1 MKRFCRPR
9 LRQPLALI
17 PARRAAFLCMLLLLA
32 APTAITAA
40 LAQTSYRIVAAAE
53 SRIAPGNVAFV
64 DTLGKRIVEIDRA
77 GKVVWSWPITAALI
91 AGGDLRSG
99 ADLEWIAADDSFLL
113 VIPFRGIFRVNRA
126 GKVIW
131 QHLTAKVSHDA
142 DLLANGN
149 VLYVH
154 GWDAPGDAQVYEID
168 PAHKL
173 VWSWQIKGRVEEA
186 WRVPVPGEPR
196 PSYGHTNGAVRL
208 PDGDTL
214 ISVRNFN
221 RVFRVAPSG
230 EVKRLWGPIPRV
242 HEPTLLADGTLIASP
257 HAPRPGSVIAIAG
270 PGNRR
275 VIFANALGIDPIRT
289 VELLHNGNY
298 LLTGGE
304 EIVEINAAG
313 DVVWH
318 AQIYAKAAHGRGEA
332 AAGLGRRGG
341 LERGA
346 AAGGSGYGGG
356 RESGAGRG
364 AGRATSGE
372 RGVYKAVW
380 VGRTDRNRK

>member
-1 MKRFCRPR
+1 MNRSCRRRPR
-9 LRQPLALI
+9 RPATLI
-17 PARRAAFLCMLLLLA
+17 PSASSPLLGLMLLLA
-32 APTAITAA
+32 AASGAW
-40 LAQTSYRIVAAAE
+40 AQASYRVVSAAAE
-53 SRIAPGNVAFV
+53 RIAPGHVAFV
-64 DTLGKRIVEIDRA
+64 DTLGRRIVEIDRA
-77 GKVVWSWPITAALI
+77 GKVVWSWPIDASLI
-91 AGGDLRSG
+91 ASGDLRSG

-113 VIPFRGIFRVNRA
+113 VIPFRGIFRVSRA

-154 GWDAPGDAQVYEID
+154 GWDAPGDAQVYEVD

-173 VWSWQIKGRVEEA
+173 VWSWQIKDRVDEA
-186 WRVPVPGEPR
+186 WRVPVASEPR

-208 PDGDTL
+208 PNGDTL
-214 ISVRNFN
+214 VSVRNFN

-230 EVKRLWGPIPRV
+230 EVKRVWGPIPRV

-270 PGNRR
+270 PGDRR
-275 VIFANALGIDPIRT
+275 VIFDNALGIDPIRT
-289 VELLHNGNY
+289 VEVLPNGNY

-304 EIVEINAAG
+304 EIVEIDAAG
-313 DVVWH
+313 NVVWH
-318 AQIYAKAAHGRGEA
+318 VRIYAKAGADRGEA
-332 AAGLGRRGG
+332 AGSRRGG
-341 LERGA
+341 REGGA
-346 AAGGSGYGGG
+346 SVGGSGYGGG
-356 RESGAGRG
+356 RPSGAGRG
-364 AGRATSGE
+364 MGRAASGE

-380 VGRTDRNRK
+380 VGRTDRR